1 VKERIKL
8 LAGLLFA
15 AGAYGLAKAMKS
27 SNALIGLLIAFALV
41 IVSAVSLLKL
51 SKIKH

>member
-15 AGAYGLAKAMKS
+15 AGAYGLAKGVKS
-27 SNALIGLLIAFALV
+27 SNALIGLLIALALV
-41 IVSAVSLLKL
+41 IVGAVSLLKR